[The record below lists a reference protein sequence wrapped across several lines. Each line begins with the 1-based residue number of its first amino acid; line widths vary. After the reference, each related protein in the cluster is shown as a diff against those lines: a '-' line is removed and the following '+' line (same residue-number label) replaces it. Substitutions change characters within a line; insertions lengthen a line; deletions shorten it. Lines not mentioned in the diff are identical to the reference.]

1 MKRIIT
7 VSVLA
12 ALAMCG
18 CQVVEISEAI
28 PSPSS
33 EAVVFTAVME
43 NDAEVETK
51 TSLDNY
57 GNVLWKQ
64 GDKVSIF
71 YGSTINE
78 QFQVTDDS
86 EGSTS
91 AILLPVSDE
100 ATSGLD
106 PIVRNEVL
114 DLFLDFISDDEHT
127 IILSTHITSDLE
139 HIADYIIFIHKGEI
153 VLENSRDEILDNYG
167 ILKCDIDDFSKID
180 SSDIVSYKKNKYN
193 YEILI
198 NHRSKLTKKYKN
210 YVIDKITLE
219 DLMLLIIKGGK

>member
-12 ALAMCG
+12 ALAMSG

-86 EGSTS
+86 EGRTS
-91 AILLPVSDE
+91 ATLLPVSDE
-100 ATSGLD
+100 ATGGL
-106 PIVRNEVL
+106 
-114 DLFLDFISDDEHT
+114 
-127 IILSTHITSDLE
+127 
-139 HIADYIIFIHKGEI
+139 
-153 VLENSRDEILDNYG
+153 
-167 ILKCDIDDFSKID
+167 
-180 SSDIVSYKKNKYN
+180 
-193 YEILI
+193 
-198 NHRSKLTKKYKN
+198 
-210 YVIDKITLE
+210 
-219 DLMLLIIKGGK
+219 